1 MKEEFTRPEQGNMLN
16 LEKSDASLGK
26 LGEIVIRTTNHIGG
40 SDVVPWVKGFVYVF
54 CILHSKF
61 I

>member
-1 MKEEFTRPEQGNMLN
+1 MKEEFTRPEQGPMLN

-26 LGEIVIRTTNHIGG
+26 LGEIVIRTTNHIHG
-40 SDVVPWVKGFVYVF
+40 SNVLLSVMGFVHVF
-54 CILHSKF
+54 CILHSDF